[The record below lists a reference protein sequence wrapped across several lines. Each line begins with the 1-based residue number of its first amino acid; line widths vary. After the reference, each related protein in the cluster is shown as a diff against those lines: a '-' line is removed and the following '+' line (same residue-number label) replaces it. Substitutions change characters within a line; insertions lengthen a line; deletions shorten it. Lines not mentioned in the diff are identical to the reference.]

1 MLNGIDIASHQGNI
15 DLAKVPADFVIVKA
29 TGGGGGGFGYIN
41 PFCDSRYQLAKKSGK
56 LLGFYHYAHEIGF
69 QGSAIDEADFFIKNT
84 KNYFG
89 EAIPILDWES
99 DNKHDVKWAL
109 AWLNRVYERTGV
121 KPWFYTYTSVLQ
133 SYDFSPIAKAG
144 YGLWVA
150 NYGTNAAIQGYSK
163 PNPPFSPG
171 FDITACYQ
179 YSSNTFLSGY
189 GNRLDANVFYGDKK
203 AWQAYAGKK
212 TDQKPQPTP
221 TPSKPVSPS
230 TPSKPSEGK
239 IKMKTLTLN
248 SNVYLRTAAKKSAPD
263 IKLLKKGDKVQF
275 NDVMLAD
282 GYIWAVQP
290 RTDKHK
296 LGYIAIGKINA
307 YGSVK

>member
-15 DLAKVPADFVIVKA
+15 DLAKVPADFVIIKA

-41 PFCDSRYQLAKKSGK
+41 PFCDSRYQLAKKSGR

-109 AWLNRVYERTGV
+109 TWLNRVYERTGV

-133 SYDFSPIAKAG
+133 SYNFSPIAKAG

-150 NYGTNAAIQGYSK
+150 NYGANVAIQGYRK

-203 AWQAYAGKK
+203 AWLAYAGKAEN
-212 TDQKPQPTP
+212 TQPNP
-221 TPSKPVSPS
+221 EPSKPVA
-230 TPSKPSEGK
+230 TSKPKGGK
-239 IKMKTLTLN
+239 IKMKTVTLKD
-248 SNVYLRTAAKKSAPD
+248 NVNLRASASTSGKIID
-263 IKLLKKGDKVQF
+263 TLKKGEKVKF
-275 NDVMLAD
+275 DDIVTGS
-282 GYIWAVQP
+282 GYIWGVQT
-290 RTDKHK
+290 RTDDYKK
-296 LGYIAIGKINA
+296 GYIAIGKLA
-307 YGSVK
+307 DWGSIS